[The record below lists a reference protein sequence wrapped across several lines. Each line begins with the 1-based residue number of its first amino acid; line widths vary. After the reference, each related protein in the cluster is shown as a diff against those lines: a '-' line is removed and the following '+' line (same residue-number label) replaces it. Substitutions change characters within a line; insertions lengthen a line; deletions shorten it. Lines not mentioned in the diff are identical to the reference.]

1 LVKLKTHI
9 VYPKKDL
16 ILIIFLALF
25 SSAFAF
31 EQNFIEGIG
40 AKVSENKLIELSSF
54 FNPSTT
60 LVSKVTSSMDSIG
73 NFRNLAVAYSN
84 KNDVDN
90 AILYIKK
97 YINATADLS
106 LINDH
111 LFSNIKNTEKYLQF
125 KEKYL
130 PKFNFMAIIYFYAGF
145 LGIFIFVILNIR
157 KGVDRLGTF
166 LISLFVLFNSLFI
179 LHLSLYVINY
189 QYHLPQALLMSITFS
204 FLYGPLLY
212 FYFKRINY
220 NYKFKLLDALHLI
233 PSIVLLVSIFPY
245 YMMSSLEKFN
255 ILFDGRKDLL
265 PAAYTVI
272 IIKILSLSIYAF
284 LILKMYRKNKKA
296 INKKKSKDT
305 FCWQRN
311 LLSLHIIYTIAYIIY
326 AGGVTGIVNFQ
337 PLFHLQIVVM
347 VSAVFY
353 VAYIAYGQPEIFK
366 GKMKLLDPLNLFKYK
381 KSGLTPSLSM
391 ELKEN
396 LMRLLNED
404 KVFLDNELNLESLS
418 NKLDTTRHNTSQV
431 INEHFKMSFSELMN
445 QYRIDEATKIL
456 KRDEY
461 NSLSIIQVAYEVG
474 FNNKVSFN
482 KYFKKQLSVTP
493 TQYIKS
499 IRA

>member
-1 LVKLKTHI
+1 MVKLKRHI

-25 SSAFAF
+25 SSVFAL
-31 EQNFIEGIG
+31 EQTYIEG
-40 AKVSENKLIELSSF
+40 VSSKITESDLLEFPSF
-54 FNPSTT
+54 FNPSPSS
-60 LVSKVTSSMDSIG
+60 VSKVTSSMDSIE
-73 NFRNLAVAYSN
+73 NFRNLAIEYSN

-90 AILYIKK
+90 TMLYIKK
-97 YINATADLS
+97 YVGVTADLS

-111 LFSNIKNTEKYLQF
+111 LFESIKNSEPYLEF

-145 LGIFIFVILNIR
+145 LGIFIFVILNIK

-179 LHLSLYVINY
+179 LHLSLYVINC
-189 QYHLPQALLMSITFS
+189 QYFLPQALLMTTTFS

-212 FYFKRINY
+212 YYFKRVNY
-220 NYKFKLLDALHLI
+220 NYKFRLVDALHLI
-233 PSIVLLVSIFPY
+233 PSLVLLIAIFPY
-245 YMMSSLEKFN
+245 YLLSSLDKFN
-255 ILFDGRKDLL
+255 ILFDGRSILQ

-284 LILKMYRKNKKA
+284 LILKMYQKNKKA
-296 INKKKSKDT
+296 ITKKNKET

-311 LLSLHIIYTIAYIIY
+311 LLTLHIVYTIAYIIY
-326 AGGVTGIVNFQ
+326 AGSITGIVNFQ
-337 PLFHLQIVVM
+337 PLFHLQILVM
-347 VSAVFY
+347 VSVVFY

-366 GKMKLLDPLNLFKYK
+366 GKMKLLDPMSFFKYK
-381 KSGLTPSLSM
+381 KSGLTPSLSL

-396 LMRLLNED
+396 LLKLLNED
-404 KVFLDNELNLESLS
+404 KVFLNNDLNLEVLS
-418 NKLDTTRHNTSQV
+418 EKLGTTRHNTSQV
-431 INEHFKMSFSELMN
+431 INEHFNMSFSELMN
-445 QYRIDEATKIL
+445 QYRIDEATEIL
-456 KRDEY
+456 KKDKY

-482 KYFKKQLSVTP
+482 KYFKKQLSLTP

>member
-1 LVKLKTHI
+1 MVKLKSHI
-9 VYPKKDL
+9 VYPKKDF

-31 EQNFIEGIG
+31 EQNFIQGVEL
-40 AKVSENKLIELSSF
+40 KTYENKLLEFPSF
-54 FNPSTT
+54 FNSSTT
-60 LVSKVTSSMDSIG
+60 LVSRGASTSDSIEV
-73 NFRNLAVAYSN
+73 FRDLAIEYSN
-84 KNDVDN
+84 NNNVDS
-90 AILYIKK
+90 AMLYIEK
-97 YINATADLS
+97 YIGATADLS
-106 LINDH
+106 IINDH
-111 LFSNIKNTEKYLQF
+111 LFSNINSTDKYLEF

-145 LGIFIFVILNIR
+145 LGIFIFIILNIK

-189 QYHLPQALLMSITFS
+189 QYHLPQALLMTATFS

-220 NYKFKLLDALHLI
+220 NYKFKLIDTLHLL
-233 PSIVLLVSIFPY
+233 PSVILFVSILPY
-245 YMMSSLEKFN
+245 YMMSPLEKFN
-255 ILFDGRKDLL
+255 ILFDGKNVLQS
-265 PAAYTVI
+265 AAYTVI
-272 IIKILSLSIYAF
+272 IVKILSLSIYAF
-284 LILKMYRKNKKA
+284 LILKMYRKNKKT
-296 INKKKSKDT
+296 INSKRNDT

-326 AGGVTGIVNFQ
+326 AGGITGIVNFQ

-347 VSAVFY
+347 VSVVFY

-366 GKMKLLDPLNLFKYK
+366 GKMKLLDPLKLFKYK
-381 KSGLTPSLSM
+381 KSGLTSSLSL

-396 LMRLLNED
+396 LLKLLNED
-404 KVFLDNELNLESLS
+404 KVFLDNDLNLESLS
-418 NKLDTTRHNTSQV
+418 IKLNTTRHNTSQV

-445 QYRIDEATKIL
+445 QYRIEEATEIL

-482 KYFKKQLSVTP
+482 KYFKKQLSLTP

-499 IRA
+499 LRA